1 MKMLDVVVEKT
12 TFLIVAVFVRDASKL
27 CQFVTDMA
35 ESQMLNIRKIIDLK
49 LDICNLR
56 AGKKNSANSILY
68 TKRRKN
74 KSFFLIYNFINS

>member
-56 AGKKNSANSILY
+56 AGKKKTPPTQYCILNAEK
-68 TKRRKN
+68 TN
-74 KSFFLIYNFINS
+74 HSF

>member
-1 MKMLDVVVEKT
+1 MLDVVVEKT

-56 AGKKNSANSILY
+56 AGEKKLRQLNTVY
-68 TKRRKN
+68 
-74 KSFFLIYNFINS
+74 

>member
-35 ESQMLNIRKIIDLK
+35 ESQMLNVRKIIDF
-49 LDICNLR
+49 NL
-56 AGKKNSANSILY
+56 
-68 TKRRKN
+68 
-74 KSFFLIYNFINS
+74 

>member
-1 MKMLDVVVEKT
+1 MLDVVVEKT

-35 ESQMLNIRKIIDLK
+35 ESQMLNVRKIIDLK

-56 AGKKNSANSILY
+56 AEEKNSANSILY